1 MSFYLYHVLW
11 FPATLREFKEHGVTS
26 NVALIL
32 LSQVFV
38 AVLTVCVVPTC
49 VSAPSIP
56 VAILTPNMMA
66 LGGGLLEGDKAMGG
80 GVPMRGMGAAGAPH
94 VPPP

>member
-1 MSFYLYHVLW
+1 MSFHLYHVLW
-11 FPATLREFKEHGVTS
+11 FPATLREFKEHGVIS
-26 NVALIL
+26 DVALIL

-66 LGGGLLEGDKAMGG
+66 LGGGVWEGDKVMG
-80 GVPMRGMGAAGAPH
+80 VECP
-94 VPPP
+94 